1 MRKTFLGLGVLG
13 AAMLGGLSTP
23 VQATTY
29 VETRTM
35 SRYIAC
41 YDRVYVPAR
50 VLVNTRGRQ
59 VRAPGTAWEISG
71 TRWDN
76 VRTLGVYIQT
86 ERVIEQDHHTLR
98 RRPC

>member
-1 MRKTFLGLGVLG
+1 MRKLFLGLTVLG
-13 AAMLGGLSTP
+13 AGMLGGLLSP

-35 SRYIAC
+35 SRFIAC
-41 YDRVYVPAR
+41 FDRVYVPAR

-59 VRAPGTAWEISG
+59 VRAPGRAWEIAG
-71 TRWDN
+71 DRWN
-76 VRTLGVYIQT
+76 HVRTLGVYIQT